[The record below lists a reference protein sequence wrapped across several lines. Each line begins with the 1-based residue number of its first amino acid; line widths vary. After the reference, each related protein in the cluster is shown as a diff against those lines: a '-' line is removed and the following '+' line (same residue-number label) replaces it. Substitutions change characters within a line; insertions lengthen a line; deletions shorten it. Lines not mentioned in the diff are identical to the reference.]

1 MKRLVL
7 ALLVLFILG
16 SVNATVTSI
25 RLVDYNGAVANLKY
39 DIASFSYADASVAN
53 PNMFVQIC
61 AGSAADIQNKYIGL
75 VYKEGNHTVLITTT
89 FGALGDLI
97 KITDVNASN
106 CATVDVDLSS
116 FSAFYPAI
124 PETVLSDNS
133 IFEGTDSF
141 FNLSIDGIW
150 LNGTFNTTKYDAGTT
165 VDVNVTEAHDQNG
178 NSINTINKLV
188 VGIARDDTG
197 EIIDSTVTSLGIQ
210 VTLNK
215 GSYSGD
221 VTVFVNGIN
230 TTAAAPPTPPAIGAG
245 GGGIGVIQG
254 GGLTQTLC
262 TLNEEVLTADKMTE
276 HKKVTSPDAYCLD
289 LHLSEL
295 TSNKNLTSVVITT
308 MTYEEPT
315 ALPKLDKTVTGYFRV
330 TYSDIEKND
339 VESAVFTYRVPKTFT
354 VERNID
360 RFTIQ
365 LYRFDGTNWITGT
378 DNFVSEDDSYYYF
391 RATSP
396 SLSYFAI
403 AGERMNI
410 WAVLR
415 VIDSYYIGKA
425 TFLDVIEVVDKYYTS
440 L

>member
-7 ALLVLFILG
+7 ALLVLFVLG
-16 SVNATVTSI
+16 SVNAAVTSA
-25 RLVDYNGAVANLKY
+25 RLIEYSGSVADLSY
-39 DIASFSYADASVAN
+39 DTASKSYADASVAN

-61 AGSAADIQNKYIGL
+61 ASSSVDILNKYVGL
-75 VYKEGNHTVLITTT
+75 VYKEGNDSIIVTTT

-124 PETVLSDNS
+124 PDVVLSDNS
-133 IFEGTDSF
+133 ILESTDSF
-141 FNLSIDGIW
+141 FNLSIARGWLDGA
-150 LNGTFNTTKYDAGTT
+150 FNITKYDAGTT
-165 VDVNVTEAHDQNG
+165 VDVNVTEAHDQDG
-178 NSINTINKLV
+178 NSINTIRRLV

-197 EIIDSTVTSLGIQ
+197 EIVDSAITFLGTQ

-221 VTVFVNGIN
+221 VTIFVNGIN
-230 TTAAAPPTPPAIGAG
+230 TTTAAPPTPPAPSVG
-245 GGGIGVIQG
+245 GGGIGVIHG
-254 GGLTQTLC
+254 GGLTQTSC
-262 TLNEEVLTADKMTE
+262 TLTEEVLKADKMIE
-276 HKKVTSPDAYCLD
+276 HQKVTSPDTYCLD

-295 TSNKNLTSVVITT
+295 TSNKNLTNVVITT
-308 MTYEEPT
+308 IKYEEPT
-315 ALPKLDKTVTGYFRV
+315 TIPKLDKTVTGYYRV
-330 TYSDIEKND
+330 TYSDIVKND

-354 VERNID
+354 TEKNID

-391 RATSP
+391 RATAP

-403 AGERMNI
+403 AGEKMNI

-415 VIDSYYIGKA
+415 VIDSYYLGKA

-440 L
+440 I